1 MDMFCYWREFQGEN
15 NNYLLLLSF
24 LIIVECGLMYYF
36 IRRDSRK
43 VVLLQHGI
51 LDSSMGC
58 VPNYSWKCI
67 DI

>member
-15 NNYLLLLSF
+15 NNYLLLLPF

-36 IRRDSRK
+36 TRRDTRK

-51 LDSSMGC
+51 LDSSMG
-58 VPNYSWKCI
+58 
-67 DI
+67 